1 MVCNMLEPAFV
12 PMENISSY
20 ALCLCS
26 IGLLGIWS
34 VNPLKLHHRY
44 KTQRISVIIANAFID
59 MYAKCG
65 VIHEAEKR
73 ECQRLESLLAEVE
86 KGVVV

>member
-1 MVCNMLEPAFV
+1 MVRNMLEPAFV
-12 PMENISSY
+12 PMENISSC

-59 MYAKCG
+59 MCLRESHKMNDWLSFFMMNPTTSYM
-65 VIHEAEKR
+65 EA
-73 ECQRLESLLAEVE
+73 
-86 KGVVV
+86 